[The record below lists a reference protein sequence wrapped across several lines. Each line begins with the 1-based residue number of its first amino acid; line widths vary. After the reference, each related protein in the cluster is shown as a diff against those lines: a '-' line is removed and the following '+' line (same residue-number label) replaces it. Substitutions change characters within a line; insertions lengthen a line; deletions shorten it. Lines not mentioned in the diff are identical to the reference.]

1 MGTIRG
7 LFTLALMAAFVG
19 LVIWLFVFRSRRD
32 FDDAA
37 NIPLEQDGDGE
48 HDE

>member
-7 LFTLALMAAFVG
+7 LITLTLMAAFIG

-32 FDDAA
+32 FDDVARL
-37 NIPLEQDGDGE
+37 PLEDNDDGE
-48 HDE
+48 PK

>member
-7 LFTLALMAAFVG
+7 LFTLALFIAFIG
-19 LVIWLFVFRSRRD
+19 LVIWLFVFRSRHD

-37 NIPLEQDGDGE
+37 RIPFEQDDHGE
-48 HDE
+48 NDE